1 MPATPTFRTT
11 TRHMLKESKTYA
23 SQTLM
28 GGLSGFE
35 SPIGLDRR
43 DRLSALKSGDIGF
56 VHSWDINTSVDG
68 PGTRMTVFM
77 SGCPLRCQYCQNPDT
92 WKMRDGKPV
101 YLDAM
106 IKKVDRYK
114 DLFKATHGG
123 ITFSGGESMMQPAF
137 VSRVFHAAKEMGVHT
152 CLDTSGFLNTNYTD
166 EMLEDIDLCLLDVK
180 SGDEE
185 TYHKVTGGTL
195 QPTIDFGQR
204 LAKAGKKIWVRFV
217 LVPGLTDSEENVENV
232 AKICESF
239 GDAVEHIDVLGFH
252 RLHRV
257 LNCRAEPRVNTTIR
271 PVRPYPRDM
280 ADIYAFPTGESND
293 GRPVRPQGVPDEV
306 WAAVESVSTMKRIHD
321 VRYREIP
328 VPSTLADYGIGV
340 EFEAGERALGDAFS
354 AGLGSDAE
362 SRIATGWI
370 MMLYAHELRI
380 DWDSNWRCVAFARLP
395 LETAENDSLTPGMY
409 WDDMC
414 DYFDGIEPD
423 SVSGTVT
430 VTQNTAFGSMAGST
444 SAGCEIRVSWTPLD
458 GTGPDG
464 TMDAGAQVRSWAA
477 FIRSTIR
484 FEEDD
489 AS

>member
-152 CLDTSGFLNTNYTD
+152 CLDTSGFLNTNYTCVCSTSNPATRRPITRSPAAPCSPPSILASD
-166 EMLEDIDLCLLDVK
+166 WPRPARRSGCDLC
-180 SGDEE
+180 S
-185 TYHKVTGGTL
+185 
-195 QPTIDFGQR
+195 
-204 LAKAGKKIWVRFV
+204 
-217 LVPGLTDSEENVENV
+217 
-232 AKICESF
+232 
-239 GDAVEHIDVLGFH
+239 
-252 RLHRV
+252 
-257 LNCRAEPRVNTTIR
+257 CRA
-271 PVRPYPRDM
+271 
-280 ADIYAFPTGESND
+280 
-293 GRPVRPQGVPDEV
+293 
-306 WAAVESVSTMKRIHD
+306 
-321 VRYREIP
+321 
-328 VPSTLADYGIGV
+328 
-340 EFEAGERALGDAFS
+340 
-354 AGLGSDAE
+354 
-362 SRIATGWI
+362 
-370 MMLYAHELRI
+370 
-380 DWDSNWRCVAFARLP
+380 
-395 LETAENDSLTPGMY
+395 
-409 WDDMC
+409 
-414 DYFDGIEPD
+414 
-423 SVSGTVT
+423 
-430 VTQNTAFGSMAGST
+430 
-444 SAGCEIRVSWTPLD
+444 
-458 GTGPDG
+458 
-464 TMDAGAQVRSWAA
+464 
-477 FIRSTIR
+477 
-484 FEEDD
+484 
-489 AS
+489 

>member
-152 CLDTSGFLNTNYTD
+152 CLDTSGFLGASYTD
-166 EMLEDIDLCLLDVK
+166 DMLNDIDLCLLDVK

-185 TYHKVTGGTL
+185 TYKKVTGGIL

-204 LAKAGKKIWVRFV
+204 LAKAGKRSGCVSYSC
-217 LVPGLTDSEENVENV
+217 PDSPHPRKTLRMWRRSASRSATQWN
-232 AKICESF
+232 ISMCLDSTSL
-239 GDAVEHIDVLGFH
+239 AVQNGT
-252 RLHRV
+252 
-257 LNCRAEPRVNTTIR
+257 CST
-271 PVRPYPRDM
+271 
-280 ADIYAFPTGESND
+280 FPTRWKTRR
-293 GRPVRPQGVPDEV
+293 GRPRQ
-306 WAAVESVSTMKRIHD
+306 
-321 VRYREIP
+321 
-328 VPSTLADYGIGV
+328 
-340 EFEAGERALGDAFS
+340 
-354 AGLGSDAE
+354 
-362 SRIATGWI
+362 
-370 MMLYAHELRI
+370 
-380 DWDSNWRCVAFARLP
+380 
-395 LETAENDSLTPGMY
+395 
-409 WDDMC
+409 
-414 DYFDGIEPD
+414 
-423 SVSGTVT
+423 
-430 VTQNTAFGSMAGST
+430 
-444 SAGCEIRVSWTPLD
+444 
-458 GTGPDG
+458 
-464 TMDAGAQVRSWAA
+464 
-477 FIRSTIR
+477 
-484 FEEDD
+484 
-489 AS
+489 

>member
-152 CLDTSGFLNTNYTD
+152 C
-166 EMLEDIDLCLLDVK
+166 
-180 SGDEE
+180 
-185 TYHKVTGGTL
+185 GTL

-252 RLHRV
+252 QL
-257 LNCRAEPRVNTTIR
+257 
-271 PVRPYPRDM
+271 
-280 ADIYAFPTGESND
+280 
-293 GRPVRPQGVPDEV
+293 GRPK
-306 WAAVESVSTMKRIHD
+306 W
-321 VRYREIP
+321 
-328 VPSTLADYGIGV
+328 
-340 EFEAGERALGDAFS
+340 
-354 AGLGSDAE
+354 
-362 SRIATGWI
+362 
-370 MMLYAHELRI
+370 HELRI
-380 DWDSNWRCVAFARLP
+380 PYP
-395 LETAENDSLTPGMY
+395 LENQKGPNAATRERVTNQFKDHG
-409 WDDMC
+409 
-414 DYFDGIEPD
+414 F
-423 SVSGTVT
+423 TVY
-430 VTQNTAFGSMAGST
+430 
-444 SAGCEIRVSWTPLD
+444 
-458 GTGPDG
+458 
-464 TMDAGAQVRSWAA
+464 
-477 FIRSTIR
+477 
-484 FEEDD
+484 
-489 AS
+489 